1 MLWGEQVPRQIVEL
15 STKAVIWEA
24 EKLPLE
30 HSDRVKQKKCIL
42 LFIPANAILNVRN
55 SYIGGESMSIDVL
68 TVSSKGQIVLPAE
81 AKLAAY
87 ASDDVIMLKLI
98 TIPTERDFSER
109 LDEAREWAA
118 SVGYQE
124 SDVNDI
130 IKEVRRKKRL

>member
-81 AKLAAY
+81 MRKRLSIGSGAKLAAY

-118 SVGYQE
+118 SVG
-124 SDVNDI
+124 
-130 IKEVRRKKRL
+130 